1 MNEKNKEKI
10 VKFFRQILEVYDFQI
25 IIDINQNLENVFR
38 LNDIQKSNLGEIEQE
53 EFLTLAD
60 IIERLEIYH
69 QDYIY
74 TPLENKQSNNEKLA
88 KDDWDLVAKRYLES
102 DTVAKVLSEIHTK
115 EYVDLI
121 SKKRKFE
128 IQDIIKILD
137 EDEKFYK
144 SVCEKYVGTMSKEM
158 LLEID
163 NKILHIYIEDEYID
177 LKEKGKINTSN
188 YKQFLDGN
196 FEVYEYNFYQDLYN
210 SVIKDEI
217 AYDLNDLE
225 LFNSK
230 GEWDFYITFEELKK
244 VGYGFMVKDQ
254 YPLIEKYAVSEEKI
268 FDFFNYFSLE
278 QLEDFEDSLHKYFV
292 EGSIIYDEIEGLTY
306 NPISHFEAKESYTF
320 NSDILRLACGLISY
334 EDFIQD
340 YIEHTPS
347 YSDLSISK
355 VIEYFKENDID
366 DLMGYGSDSDEGLY
380 RLSSMYQ
387 EIMDKLNIKY
397 DNIYTEDGV
406 SDGKYVT
413 VITLEDNTKIKLD
426 TSAWNGIE
434 VVTNN
439 IASVYELYDDIKE
452 NLEEKKVEKDEEFCY
467 EYQ

>member
-1 MNEKNKEKI
+1 MNERNKEKI
-10 VKFFRQILEVYDFQI
+10 VKFFREIIQQYNFQI
-25 IIDINQNLENVFR
+25 MIDINKDLENVFR
-38 LNDIQKSNLGEIEQE
+38 LIDIQNGNLGGIEQE
-53 EFLTLAD
+53 EFSTLAD
-60 IIERLEIYH
+60 VIERLEIYH
-69 QDYIY
+69 QDYVY
-74 TPLENKQSNNEKLA
+74 TPLEEKQNDNKKLE

-102 DTVAKVLSEIHTK
+102 DTVAKVLSETHTK

-121 SKKRKFE
+121 SKKGKFN

-137 EDEKFYK
+137 EDERFYK

-188 YKQFLDGN
+188 YTQYLDKN
-196 FEVYEYNFYQDLYN
+196 FEVYEYKFYQDLYN
-210 SVIKDEI
+210 SVIKNEI

-225 LFNSK
+225 LFDSK
-230 GEWDFYITFEELKK
+230 GEWNFYITFEELKR

-254 YPLIEKYAVSEEKI
+254 YPLIEKYAVSDEKI

-278 QLEDFEDSLHKYFV
+278 QLNDFEDSLHKYFV
-292 EGSIIYDEIEGLTY
+292 EGSIIYNEIEGLTY
-306 NPISHFEAKESYTF
+306 NPISHFEAKEDYTF

-334 EDFIQD
+334 DDFIQD
-340 YIEHTPS
+340 YIEYTPT

-355 VIEYFKENDID
+355 VIEYFKENEID
-366 DLMGYGSDSDEGLY
+366 DLMEYGSDSDEGLY
-380 RLSSMYQ
+380 HLSSMYQ

-397 DNIYTEDGV
+397 ENIYTEDGI

-413 VITLEDNTKIKLD
+413 VITLKDNTEIKLD

-434 VVTNN
+434 TVTEN
-439 IASVYELYDDIKE
+439 IATVYEIYDDIKE

>member
-1 MNEKNKEKI
+1 MNERIKEKI
-10 VKFFRQILEVYDFQI
+10 VKFFREIIQQYNFQI
-25 IIDINQNLENVFR
+25 MIDINKDLENVFR
-38 LNDIQKSNLGEIEQE
+38 LIDIQKGNLGGIEQE

-60 IIERLEIYH
+60 VIERLEIYH

-74 TPLENKQSNNEKLA
+74 SPLEVKQNNNEKIE
-88 KDDWDLVAKRYLES
+88 KDDWDLVVKRYLEN
-102 DTVAKVLSEIHTK
+102 DTVAKVLKEINTK

-121 SKKRKFE
+121 SKKRKFK

-163 NKILHIYIEDEYID
+163 SKILHIYIEDEYID
-177 LKEKGKINTSN
+177 LKEEGKINSSN
-188 YKQFLDGN
+188 YEQYLDGN
-196 FEVYEYNFYQDLYN
+196 FEVEEYYFYQELYN
-210 SVIKDEI
+210 SMIKDEI
-217 AYDLNDLE
+217 AYDLNDLA
-225 LFNSK
+225 LFDDK
-230 GEWDFYITFEELKK
+230 GNWDFYITFEELKR

-292 EGSIIYDEIEGLTY
+292 EKSIIYDEIEGLTY
-306 NPISHFEAKESYTF
+306 NPISHFESKESYSF
-320 NSDILRLACGLISY
+320 NNDILRLACGLINY

-340 YIEHTPS
+340 YIKNTPT

-355 VIEYFKENDID
+355 VIEYFKENDIEN
-366 DLMGYGSDSDEGLY
+366 LMGYGSDSDEGLY
-380 RLSSMYQ
+380 HLTSMYQ

-397 DNIYTEDGV
+397 ENIYTEDGV

-413 VITLEDNTKIKLD
+413 VITMKDNTEIKLD

-434 VVTNN
+434 TVTENVAT
-439 IASVYELYDDIKE
+439 IYEIYDDIKE
-452 NLEEKKVEKDEEFCY
+452 NLEENKVEKDEEISY
-467 EYQ
+467 EYV

>member
-1 MNEKNKEKI
+1 MNERNKEKI
-10 VKFFRQILEVYDFQI
+10 VKFFREIIQQYNFQI
-25 IIDINQNLENVFR
+25 MIDINKDLENVFR
-38 LNDIQKSNLGEIEQE
+38 LIDIQNGNLGGIEQE
-53 EFLTLAD
+53 EFLSLAD
-60 IIERLEIYH
+60 VIDRLEIYH

-74 TPLENKQSNNEKLA
+74 SPLEIKRNNNEKIE
-88 KDDWDLVAKRYLES
+88 KDDWDLVVKRYLEN
-102 DTVAKVLSEIHTK
+102 DTVAKVLKEINTK

-121 SKKRKFE
+121 SKKRKFK

-144 SVCEKYVGTMSKEM
+144 SVCEKYVGTMSKEI

-163 NKILHIYIEDEYID
+163 SKILHIYIEDEYID
-177 LKEKGKINTSN
+177 LKEEGKINSSN
-188 YKQFLDGN
+188 YEQYLDGN
-196 FEVYEYNFYQDLYN
+196 FEVEEYYFYQELYN
-210 SVIKDEI
+210 SMIKDEI
-217 AYDLNDLE
+217 AYDLNDLA
-225 LFNSK
+225 LFDDK
-230 GEWDFYITFEELKK
+230 GNWDFYITFEELKR
-244 VGYGFMVKDQ
+244 VGYGFMAKDQ

-292 EGSIIYDEIEGLTY
+292 ERSIIYDEIEGLTY
-306 NPISHFEAKESYTF
+306 NPISHSEAKENYTF
-320 NSDILRLACGLISY
+320 NRDILRLACGLISY

-355 VIEYFKENDID
+355 VTEYFTENDID
-366 DLMGYGSDSDEGLY
+366 NLMGYGSDSDEGLY
-380 RLSSMYQ
+380 HLTSMYQ

-397 DNIYTEDGV
+397 ENIYTEDGV

-413 VITLEDNTKIKLD
+413 VITMKDNTEIKLD

-434 VVTNN
+434 TVTEN
-439 IASVYELYDDIKE
+439 IATIYEIYDDIKE
-452 NLEEKKVEKDEEFCY
+452 NLEENKVEKDEEISY
-467 EYQ
+467 EYV

>member
-10 VKFFRQILEVYDFQI
+10 VKFFREMLEVYDFQI
-25 IIDINQNLENVFR
+25 IIDINKDLENVFR
-38 LNDIQKSNLGEIEQE
+38 LNDIQKGNLGGIEQE

-60 IIERLEIYH
+60 IIDRLEIYH
-69 QDYIY
+69 KDYVY
-74 TPLENKQSNNEKLA
+74 TPLEEKQNGNEKLE

-102 DTVAKVLSEIHTK
+102 DTVAKVLSKIHTK

-121 SKKRKFE
+121 SKKRKFK

-177 LKEKGKINTSN
+177 LKENGKINTSN
-188 YKQFLDGN
+188 YKQYLDGN
-196 FEVYEYNFYQDLYN
+196 FEVEEYYFYQDLYN

-217 AYDLNDLE
+217 AYDLNDLA
-225 LFNSK
+225 LFDDK
-230 GEWDFYITFEELKK
+230 GNWDFYITFEELKK
-244 VGYGFMVKDQ
+244 VGYGFMVKEQ
-254 YPLIEKYAVSEEKI
+254 YPLIEKYLAPEEESI
-268 FDFFNYFSLE
+268 DFYNYFSLE
-278 QLEDFEDSLHKYFV
+278 ELEQFERTLHLYYETDDIDYDKETLEFY
-292 EGSIIYDEIEGLTY
+292 SKSNSDYNTNIIY
-306 NPISHFEAKESYTF
+306 ISDGTLS
-320 NSDILRLACGLISY
+320 L

-347 YSDLSISK
+347 YSALSISK

-380 RLSSMYQ
+380 HLSSMYK

-397 DNIYTEDGV
+397 ENIYTKDGI

-413 VITLEDNTKIKLD
+413 VITMQDSTEIKLD
-426 TSAWNGIE
+426 TSAWNGID
-434 VVTNN
+434 VVTEN
-439 IASVYELYDDIKE
+439 IATVYEIYDDIKE

>member
-1 MNEKNKEKI
+1 MNERKKEKI
-10 VKFFRQILEVYDFQI
+10 VKFFREIIQQYNFQI
-25 IIDINQNLENVFR
+25 MIDINEDLGNVFR
-38 LNDIQKSNLGEIEQE
+38 LIDIQKGNLGGIEQE
-53 EFLTLAD
+53 EFFTLAD

-74 TPLENKQSNNEKLA
+74 NPLEEKYNNKEKIA
-88 KDDWDLVAKRYLES
+88 NDDWDLVVKRYLEN
-102 DTVAKVLSEIHTK
+102 DTVANVLKEIKTN

-121 SKKRKFE
+121 SKKRKFK

-163 NKILHIYIEDEYID
+163 NKILHIYIEDEYIE
-177 LKEKGKINTSN
+177 LKEKGKININN
-188 YKQFLDGN
+188 YEKYLDGN
-196 FEVYEYNFYQDLYN
+196 FGIYEYNFYQDLYN

-254 YPLIEKYAVSEEKI
+254 YPLIKKYAVSEEKI

-278 QLEDFEDSLHKYFV
+278 QLEDFEESLHKYFI
-292 EGSIIYDEIEGLTY
+292 EGSIVYNETEGLIY
-306 NPISHFEAKESYTF
+306 NPISRFESTESYTF
-320 NSDILRLACGLISY
+320 NRDILRLACGLISY

-340 YIEHTPS
+340 YIEHTLS

-355 VIEYFKENDID
+355 VIEYFKENDIE
-366 DLMGYGSDSDEGLY
+366 DLMEYGSDSDEGLY
-380 RLSSMYQ
+380 HLSSMYK

-397 DNIYTEDGV
+397 KNIYTEDGI

-413 VITLEDNTKIKLD
+413 VITMQDSTEIKLD

-434 VVTNN
+434 IVTEN
-439 IASVYELYDDIKE
+439 IATVYEIYEDIKE
-452 NLEEKKVEKDEEFCY
+452 NLEENKVEKDEEISY
-467 EYQ
+467 EYV